1 MRFFK
6 LKIKMPK
13 FVTCINCID
22 GRTQLPVIEF
32 LRRKYDV
39 DFVDLITIP
48 GADGV
53 LAGGEKEI
61 IELVKKN
68 VGISIISHSSRLV
81 AIAGHYDCAGNPV
94 DEKIHIENI
103 KKCIEV
109 ISNWGYEVEVI
120 GLWVDKTWNVNQVE

>member
-61 IELVKKN
+61 IELVKKMSEFQSKRILHDSWQLQ
-68 VGISIISHSSRLV
+68 GTT
-81 AIAGHYDCAGNPV
+81 IAL
-94 DEKIHIENI
+94 EIQLM
-103 KKCIEV
+103 KKYI
-109 ISNWGYEVEVI
+109 
-120 GLWVDKTWNVNQVE
+120 LKTSKNALK

>member
-53 LAGGEKEI
+53 LAGGERKI
-61 IELVKKN
+61 IELVKKKCRN
-68 VGISIISHSSRLV
+68 FNHSAFFTTRGNCRALRLRW
-81 AIAGHYDCAGNPV
+81 
-94 DEKIHIENI
+94 K
-103 KKCIEV
+103 
-109 ISNWGYEVEVI
+109 SS
-120 GLWVDKTWNVNQVE
+120 